1 MESTIG
7 LKSILGWELLP
18 LFGRYGYV
26 EMIKC
31 LTTKTF
37 PFCRLSTELPVHSV
51 CGRLCSIYRIATSI
65 RRSVHDWKLR
75 QGILFPNMDGR
86 IAYGSVPPVRRFYI
100 YFMLCNLVFTL
111 SVGTFL
117 GCVHPSYAET
127 GCKLN
132 DH

>member
-1 MESTIG
+1 MELTIG
-7 LKSILGWELLP
+7 LKSILGWERLP
-18 LFGRYGYV
+18 LFGRFGYV
-26 EMIKC
+26 EMINC
-31 LTTKTF
+31 LTIKTL
-37 PFCRLSTELPVHSV
+37 PSYRLSTELLVLSV
-51 CGRLCSIYRIATSI
+51 CGPLCSGWRTATSL
-65 RRSVHDWKLR
+65 RRCVHVWKLR
-75 QGILFPNMDGR
+75 RGILFPNMDGR